1 MPVEADRSPRPGDRE
16 PRVAL
21 EPGAEPADQ
30 ELERGGA
37 VGVADEPV
45 REGECRTVERA
56 GCRDAEVR
64 EAGSAEVLD
73 ERRPAG
79 MLDVQAGH
87 PAPTASKRTRRPGAS
102 TAGSSEPGSHM
113 RAVVLPMRRQPPGL
127 DRG

>member
-1 MPVEADRSPRPGDRE
+1 MPVEADRSPRPGDGE

-45 REGECRTVERA
+45 RERECRTVERA
-56 GCRDAEVR
+56 RRRDAEVR

-73 ERRPAG
+73 ERETRPAARR
-79 MLDVQAGH
+79 AGGSSRADRLEAH
-87 PAPTASKRTRRPGAS
+87 PAARCEQRPA
-102 TAGSSEPGSHM
+102 ASEPGSQSARI
-113 RAVVLPMRRQPPGL
+113 RACR
-127 DRG
+127 